1 MRILNQSMHMVA
13 VVTGGAS
20 GIGLASCKKLAKK
33 NYKVVVSDINESEGE
48 AAVAAIKERGAKA
61 IFLKADV
68 SKYDEVKVLIEKA
81 VGHYGQ
87 IDLLVNNAGIGP
99 KSYTRV
105 ADHTLEDWNRVIAV
119 NQSGVFYGMKAVLP
133 YMVKQ
138 KSGNIVNIS
147 SVAGIKAST
156 TGISYA
162 ASKFA
167 VVGMTKSAALEYA
180 RYNIRINCVC
190 PSFTHTP
197 LFEND
202 LLGDHPQLKDKLLRT
217 IPQRRFAETSEIA
230 DAICWLASGQSTYVT
245 GLALPIDGGISL

>member
-1 MRILNQSMHMVA
+1 MVA

-20 GIGLASCKKLAKK
+20 GIGLAACRKLAEDKFQL
-33 NYKVVVSDINESEGE
+33 VVSDINE
-48 AAVAAIKERGAKA
+48 VAGKEFVEVLKENDADA
-61 IFLKADV
+61 IFYKSDV
-68 SKYDEVKVLIEKA
+68 SSYVEVQTLIEKT
-81 VGHYGQ
+81 VSHFGQ

-99 KSYTRV
+99 KSYMRV
-105 ADHTLEDWNRVIAV
+105 ADHTLEDWDKVIAV
-119 NQSGVFYGMKAVLP
+119 NQSGVFYGMKAALP
-133 YMVKQ
+133 HMVKQ
-138 KSGNIVNIS
+138 KSGNIINIS

-156 TGISYA
+156 TGISYS

-202 LLGDHPQLKDKLLRT
+202 LLEDYPELKAKLLRS

-230 DAICWLASGQSTYVT
+230 DAISWLASEKSSYVT
-245 GLALPIDGGISL
+245 GHALPIDGGISL